1 MEHLTMLI
9 AVLSAATGSLLA
21 LLRFPVFSLVPV
33 VVSFAAGAAATA
45 IVAAP
50 AETIALEVIGSIV
63 TPQLAYLG
71 ASLAAEL
78 IGSSRWAAH
87 VRAAIGH
94 YFGAKR
100 HV

>member
-1 MEHLTMLI
+1 MI
-9 AVLSAATGSLLA
+9 IVVLSAATGSLLA

-33 VVSFAAGAAATA
+33 VVSFAGAAATA
-45 IVAAP
+45 IVAGP
-50 AETIALEVIGSIV
+50 TETIALEVIGSIV
-63 TPQLAYLG
+63 TLQLVYLG

-87 VRAAIGH
+87 VRAAIEH
-94 YFGAKR
+94 YFGAER